1 MSARSTGH
9 RICQIAIGLAVT
21 AALGACAVGNSA
33 PVAFPPSRG
42 LPAAP
47 TNSAASRMAAAKRT
61 PMDLQNSVLSYALA
75 YNTGDVAG
83 AWDSVSPR
91 CRKVVGHSRFA
102 AKLRTAATKH
112 GRQTI
117 RSYIGAITDDTHGSA
132 SYTYDN
138 PQLDQTGQK
147 WVKLG
152 ELWHNDTC

>member
-1 MSARSTGH
+1 MPARSTGH
-9 RICQIAIGLAVT
+9 RIRQISIGLAVT
-21 AALGACAVGNSA
+21 AALSACAVGNSA
-33 PVAFPPSRG
+33 PMAVPPSRDRA
-42 LPAAP
+42 PVP
-47 TNSAASRMAAAKRT
+47 TNSVAPKTAPAKRT

-75 YNTGDVAG
+75 YNAGDVAG

-91 CRKVVGHSRFA
+91 CRKVVGHVRFA
-102 AKLRTAATKH
+102 AKLRTAAKKH

-117 RSYIGAITDDTHGSA
+117 RSYIGAITDETHGSA